1 MFRAA
6 LYGYLIINVCLG
18 YAGDR
23 DYFAA
28 RRNALIDRIGESI
41 AVLHGLS
48 DNRAYVPFRQDNN
61 FYYLTG
67 IETPDAILLLDGV
80 RRSSTLFLPPR
91 NKEKEQWD
99 GPLVHAGREA
109 RRITGVDR
117 VMQLDEF
124 RGEFGKCLEAVQVVY
139 TPFMPYEAS
148 ASSRDRAIR
157 YDRDRMESA
166 WDGRNSREAAFQEK
180 LKDASGTT
188 TVIKDL
194 SPLLDAMRR
203 IKDTMEMD
211 RLRSAA
217 RIGAVGLKE
226 AMRSAK
232 PGMYEYQLAAVAEF
246 VYLWHGAS
254 GEAFFS
260 IVGSGANSCTI
271 HYYKKQRRM
280 EPGDIVV
287 MDFGP
292 DFRYYA
298 SDITRTFPVSG
309 KFSSEQ
315 AEVYRAV
322 LEAQKAALDSVRPG
336 ATFDDLENAARRVLE
351 RSGYEKY
358 MKHGV
363 SHYVGMSV
371 HDVGKSLPF
380 EPGVVIA
387 VEPGI
392 YITERNLG
400 IRIEDTVLVTE
411 EGSEVLTKDVP
422 KEIAEIEKLM
432 SSRSIAVSLDE

>member
-6 LYGYLIINVCLG
+6 LYGYLIINVCIG
-18 YAGDR
+18 YGGDK
-23 DYFAA
+23 DFFAA
-28 RRNALIDRIGESI
+28 RRDALMDRIGDSI

-67 IETPDAILLLDGV
+67 VETPDAILLLDGV
-80 RRSSTLFLPPR
+80 KRRSTLFLPPQ

-99 GPLVHAGREA
+99 GPLVHADREA
-109 RRITGVDR
+109 RRITGVDK
-117 VMQLDEF
+117 VMKLDEF
-124 RGEFGKCLEAVQVVY
+124 RGELRNHLEAARVVY

-148 ASSRDRAIR
+148 ASGRGRAIR
-157 YDRDRMESA
+157 HDEDRMENA
-166 WDGRNSREAAFQEK
+166 WDGRNSRESVFQEK
-180 LKDASGTT
+180 LKEASGTK

-194 SPLLDAMRR
+194 SPLLDEMRR
-203 IKDTMEMD
+203 VKDTMEMD
-211 RLRSAA
+211 RLRTAA
-217 RIGAVGLKE
+217 RIGAMGLKE
-226 AMRSAK
+226 AIRSAK

-254 GEAFFS
+254 GDAFFP

-271 HYYKKQRRM
+271 HYYKKQRKM
-280 EPGDIVV
+280 EAGDIVV

-309 KFSSEQ
+309 KFSREQ
-315 AEVYRAV
+315 AEVYRVV
-322 LEAQKAALDSVRPG
+322 LKAQKAALDSVRPG
-336 ATFDDLENAARRVLE
+336 ATFDDLEDAAREVLD
-351 RSGYEKY
+351 RAGYEKY
-358 MKHGV
+358 MKHNV

-380 EPGVVIA
+380 ESGVVIA
-387 VEPGI
+387 VEPGV
-392 YITERNLG
+392 YITGRNLG

-411 EGSEVLTKDVP
+411 EGCEILTKDAP
-422 KEIAEIEKLM
+422 KEITEIEKLM
-432 SSRSIAVSLDE
+432 SSRSIAVSIGD